1 MVSNVAMTNF
11 CLPPNAVCNEWGS
24 IEEVEEVT
32 DMSFEALILEK
43 DRNGNQRHS
52 YVSKYYE
59 LWLGRKYS
67 IVWFQGL
74 L

>member
-11 CLPPNAVCNEWGS
+11 CLPPNEWGS
-24 IEEVEEVT
+24 IEEVEVT
-32 DMSFEALILEK
+32 DRSFEASILEK

-59 LWLGRKYS
+59 LWLGHKYS